1 MSDAKTLGE
10 ALCKRYGWERVLRI
24 EIDLAFQ
31 HEEIRVTF
39 AADGPLGGVFQTVK
53 TFKLIERHDSTN

>member
-24 EIDLAFQ
+24 DIDLAFQ
-31 HEEIRVTF
+31 HVEIRVTF

-53 TFKLIERHDSTN
+53 TFELIERHDSTN